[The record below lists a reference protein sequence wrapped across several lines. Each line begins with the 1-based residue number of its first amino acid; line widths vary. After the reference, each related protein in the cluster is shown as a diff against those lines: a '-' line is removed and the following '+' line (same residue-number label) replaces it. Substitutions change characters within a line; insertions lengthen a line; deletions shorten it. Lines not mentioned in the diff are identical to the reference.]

1 MLARWVRQLL
11 WGPFEL
17 QCRRLP
23 LWPFRAIVTEPVDG
37 VLCIRI
43 GNVLT
48 RTLSELGG
56 GYEYA
61 VSYLVDRT
69 LLIDTGFPWARRCL
83 KATLT
88 GLGADRTIEWVV
100 NTHYHEDHTGN
111 NDLLAEMTGAKIVAH
126 SIAVPEIRFPPELP
140 WFRNFLFGPGRPV
153 EVEPIPHEITTK
165 HFRFEVQDM
174 PGHCPGHVCLF
185 EPERRWL
192 FSGDLYVAAELD
204 SQLCDADG
212 PAWIE
217 SLQKAIALRPACL
230 FDGHGTMIVGEE
242 AVAALLQ
249 RKLDFLLMIQ
259 KRALD
264 AATTAQT
271 MREITRKVFDRHDLV
286 DRLSIGEGWLSLL
299 TASNFSRSQ
308 FLKSFLRAA
317 DKHENGGHTEEKW
330 KAEKSGAE
338 K

>member
-1 MLARWVRQLL
+1 MLARWIRRVL

-17 QCRRLP
+17 QCRRFP
-23 LWPFRAIVTEPVDG
+23 LWPFRAVVTEPVDG
-37 VLCIRI
+37 VQCIQI

-83 KATLT
+83 KATLIR
-88 GLGADRTIEWVV
+88 LGAQRTIECVV

-111 NDLLAEMTGAKIVAH
+111 NDLLAEMTGARIVAH
-126 SIAVPEIRFPPELP
+126 ALAVPEIRFPPELP

-153 EVEPIPHEITTK
+153 EVEPIAHEITTK
-165 HFRFEVQDM
+165 RFRFEVQDM
-174 PGHCPGHVCLF
+174 PGHCPGHICLF

-212 PAWIE
+212 PTWIE
-217 SLQKAIALRPACL
+217 SLRKAIALGPACL
-230 FDGHGTMIVGEE
+230 FDGHGTVILDE
-242 AVAALLQ
+242 ASVTALLQ
-249 RKLDFLLMIQ
+249 RKLAFLLTIQ
-259 KRALD
+259 QRAWE
-264 AATTAQT
+264 AASKAQT
-271 MREITRKVFDRHDLV
+271 LREITRRVFDRRDLV
-286 DRLSIGEGWLSLL
+286 DHLSIGEGWLSLL

-317 DKHENGGHTEEKW
+317 DIPPGRRTDPDSRLPGP
-330 KAEKSGAE
+330 
-338 K
+338 